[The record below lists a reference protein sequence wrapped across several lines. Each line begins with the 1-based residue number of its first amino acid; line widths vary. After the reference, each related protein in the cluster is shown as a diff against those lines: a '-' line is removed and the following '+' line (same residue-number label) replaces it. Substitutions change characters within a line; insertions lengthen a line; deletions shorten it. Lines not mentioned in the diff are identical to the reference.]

1 MRNHGDRSRIYPFVV
16 AIVGGTALAS
26 GGCASF
32 WGDRQ
37 PYVPPGEVVAKLGGD
52 IEQPAPQEPDIISVP
67 GATASTPVAPRA
79 HPAPPTTVDAGYA
92 YGDDGY
98 EEPTAPRRPSAAP
111 AKRSTAK
118 RATSP
123 SAGGSRTYVV
133 QKGDTL
139 QKISQKYYGTTKD
152 WPKIFE
158 ANRGKLRK
166 PDVIVVGQTL
176 VIP

>member
-1 MRNHGDRSRIYPFVV
+1 MRNHRDRSRIYPFVV
-16 AIVGGTALAS
+16 AIVGGAALAS

-52 IEQPAPQEPDIISVP
+52 IEQPAPKEPDIISVP
-67 GATASTPVAPRA
+67 GATASRPPAPR
-79 HPAPPTTVDAGYA
+79 PESGSSTTVDAGYG
-92 YGDDGY
+92 YGDEGY
-98 EEPTAPRRPSAAP
+98 EEPSAPRRPSAQP

-118 RATSP
+118 RSSGP

-152 WPKIFE
+152 WPRIFE
-158 ANRGKLRK
+158 ANRAKLRK
-166 PDVIVVGQTL
+166 PDLIVVGQTL
-176 VIP
+176 LIP